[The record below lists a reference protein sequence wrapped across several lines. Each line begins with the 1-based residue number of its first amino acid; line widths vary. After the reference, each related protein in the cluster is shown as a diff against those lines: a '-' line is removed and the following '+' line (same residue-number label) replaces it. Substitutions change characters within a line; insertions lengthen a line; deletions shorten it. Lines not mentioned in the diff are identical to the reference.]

1 MDQVIKAQEKIPS
14 FIKENFFISEVIILQ
29 SNDFKVYK
37 RKLDF
42 FQTQHKSLSVV
53 NLQED
58 WRVLCGQ
65 ITSPKEQQKQL

>member
-29 SNDFKVYK
+29 YNDFKVFNK
-37 RKLDF
+37 KLDF
-42 FQTQHKSLSVV
+42 FQIQHKSLLVV
-53 NLQED
+53 NLLED

-65 ITSPKEQQKQL
+65 ITLPKEQQKQW

>member
-1 MDQVIKAQEKIPS
+1 MDQVIKEQEKIPF
-14 FIKENFFISEVIILQ
+14 FIKANFFISEVIILQ

-37 RKLDF
+37 RKLVS
-42 FQTQHKSLSVV
+42 FQTRHKLLLVV

-65 ITSPKEQQKQL
+65 ITSLKEQQKQW